1 MNAHTPI
8 DPAARDLAN
17 EIMKRL
23 DALALT
29 LTNARGF
36 RVWIEELH
44 SRDLSVVKPPHVDA
58 IHMTRAGMLRAAITS
73 IMAALD
79 TKSRDRASVGQI
91 IHMLEELDLSTLAY
105 RWPHAGFGAATLQQA
120 KADWQAILQGPD
132 YSDCKAH
139 RDNMVAHTLMLA
151 TPVIENQ
158 AFFRLHDAAERVGS
172 LLFDVCGYG
181 RPSFVAQKAGLATN
195 AKVFWDTYWRGMLA

>member
-1 MNAHTPI
+1 MRSAPAIPENQHERPYAHR
-8 DPAARDLAN
+8 PAARDLAN
-17 EIMKRL
+17 ENMKRL

-91 IHMLEELDLSTLAY
+91 IHMLEVLDLSTLAY

-120 KADWQAILQGPD
+120 KADWQAILQRVDSSQVPEGLSWVPSLGGGPGI
-132 YSDCKAH
+132 
-139 RDNMVAHTLMLA
+139 LLG
-151 TPVIENQ
+151 
-158 AFFRLHDAAERVGS
+158 RLS
-172 LLFDVCGYG
+172 LC
-181 RPSFVAQKAGLATN
+181 
-195 AKVFWDTYWRGMLA
+195 